1 MYKKSIEKI
10 VQKSYS
16 VRMSEY
22 QVIARKYRP
31 KQFSDVLG
39 QEVIVTSLKNAIKY
53 QRVPQALLLCGPAG
67 SGKTTLAR
75 LFSKALNCI
84 HPKQDNEPC
93 NLCASCHE
101 VASGVSIDVIEI
113 DGASNRGIDDMRK
126 INETAGYAPAY
137 RYKIYIIDEVH
148 MLTKEAFNA
157 LLKTL
162 EEPPP
167 NVLFIFATT
176 EPHKIPP
183 TIISRCQRYSLGR
196 ISSPLIVQKLSQIT
210 KEQGYLAEP
219 EALLLLARLAEGGLR
234 DAESLLDQIMAFQSE
249 TITVGVVSS
258 ILGIVSKETFFELD
272 EAGKQNNLSKAFEI
286 VEKVFKEGKNLTHF
300 TEFLLSHFRTLLL
313 VALGGKEASSLT
325 LSEEELKHY
334 LSAAKYYTREQC
346 VWIIDM
352 LLEAQTQIRQS
363 PSKRFFLEALLMR
376 IIRSHHQLPLPV
388 IIERLAELEKKI
400 THPQIHIAQ
409 IQKETKPE
417 ETKQAINE
425 EIKVEKIEIQEEIK
439 QEVVSEIPEIKI
451 KEEKP
456 AINERAKQAQLDTK
470 LQFAATLLEGTVIKT
485 RG

>member
-1 MYKKSIEKI
+1 
-10 VQKSYS
+10 
-16 VRMSEY
+16 MSEY

-31 KQFSDVLG
+31 KQFNDVLG

-53 QRVPQALLLCGPAG
+53 HRVPQALLLCGPAG

-84 HPKQDNEPC
+84 HPGADQEPC
-93 NLCASCHE
+93 NACASCHE
-101 VASGVSIDVIEI
+101 IAGGVSIDVIEI

-126 INETAGYAPAY
+126 INETAGYAPTY

-176 EPHKIPP
+176 EPQKIPS
-183 TIISRCQRYSLGR
+183 TIISRCQRYSLNR

-210 KEQGYLAEP
+210 KEQGYFAQP

-249 TITVGVVSS
+249 TITVDVVTS

-286 VEKVFKEGKNLTHF
+286 VEKVFKEGKNLNHF
-300 TEFLLSHFRTLLL
+300 TESLLTHFRTLLL

-325 LSEEELKHY
+325 LSEEELKRY

-352 LLEAQTQIRQS
+352 LLEAQIQIRQA

-376 IIRSHHQLPLPV
+376 IIRSHCHLPLPV
-388 IIERLAELEKKI
+388 IIERLSELEKKI
-400 THPQIHIAQ
+400 TDPQVQITQIREDAQ
-409 IQKETKPE
+409 I
-417 ETKQAINE
+417 A
-425 EIKVEKIEIQEEIK
+425 EIKKEVNKEITVEKIETQEQVQQEIK
-439 QEVVSEIPEIKI
+439 NKILEKKTPEMEIK
-451 KEEKP
+451 KDKL
-456 AINERAKQAQLDTK
+456 AVNERAKQAQLDTK